1 MQEDGR
7 KMIKNFF
14 LIFNGVDNKFK
25 IKFLLLNLIYILNS
39 VVQSIYIISIAPI
52 ISYAI
57 TADKNDVS
65 KYTQKIIDFGSN
77 FFNDVIVIFFVFFI
91 VSSLVAN
98 FFLIFLNFVNFTLN
112 QNLLSR
118 VRKKLFLNYANSN
131 YLFITSNN
139 ISFYN
144 TIIFPQVDRLVN
156 NVFGSLIL
164 IIQNLFSVF
173 MILFSIILI
182 MKNDIL
188 VFFIITAFIFIL
200 GILSTKKYF
209 SEKGE
214 KLSKILNSRL
224 DILNKLILNFKE
236 VQIFNLKKYL
246 LERYNFFE
254 NSYNSN
260 IKFTSFINH
269 STKPIIEILA
279 IIILTV
285 IIYTN
290 YLLILNTNFVI
301 QFSITV
307 FALYKILPSANVI
320 YTSFNQII
328 FDKSS
333 VNKIYNQM
341 YQKDFNDKKNDT
353 IKNKN
358 FHFLNENLLN
368 LKVRNL
374 RFGYNNEDVIKNFNY
389 NFEINKF
396 YLIKGSSGK
405 GKSTLMNLLIGLIP
419 YDSGEIFYNDQKFV
433 NYKNE
438 NWYKKISYVPQKIT
452 LLNNT
457 IKDNITFSFE
467 NNFDDEKYIN
477 ILKKVN
483 LYHEFSNREN
493 EIINELADNL
503 SGGQAQRIGL
513 ARALYRDSKIIFLD
527 EPTSNLDN
535 KNENDFLKLV
545 NKLKKDRMII
555 MISHKNHKNITFD
568 DIIEL

>member
-1 MQEDGR
+1 M
-7 KMIKNFF
+7 
-14 LIFNGVDNKFK
+14 
-25 IKFLLLNLIYILNS
+25 
-39 VVQSIYIISIAPI
+39 
-52 ISYAI
+52 
-57 TADKNDVS
+57 
-65 KYTQKIIDFGSN
+65 
-77 FFNDVIVIFFVFFI
+77 
-91 VSSLVAN
+91 
-98 FFLIFLNFVNFTLN
+98 
-112 QNLLSR
+112 
-118 VRKKLFLNYANSN
+118 
-131 YLFITSNN
+131 
-139 ISFYN
+139 
-144 TIIFPQVDRLVN
+144 
-156 NVFGSLIL
+156 
-164 IIQNLFSVF
+164 
-173 MILFSIILI
+173 
-182 MKNDIL
+182 
-188 VFFIITAFIFIL
+188 
-200 GILSTKKYF
+200 
-209 SEKGE
+209 
-214 KLSKILNSRL
+214 
-224 DILNKLILNFKE
+224 
-236 VQIFNLKKYL
+236 
-246 LERYNFFE
+246 
-254 NSYNSN
+254 
-260 IKFTSFINH
+260 
-269 STKPIIEILA
+269 
-279 IIILTV
+279 
-285 IIYTN
+285 
-290 YLLILNTNFVI
+290 
-301 QFSITV
+301 
-307 FALYKILPSANVI
+307 
-320 YTSFNQII
+320 
-328 FDKSS
+328 
-333 VNKIYNQM
+333 
-341 YQKDFNDKKNDT
+341 
-353 IKNKN
+353 
-358 FHFLNENLLN
+358 NENLLN

>member
-535 KNENDFLKLV
+535 KNENDFLELV